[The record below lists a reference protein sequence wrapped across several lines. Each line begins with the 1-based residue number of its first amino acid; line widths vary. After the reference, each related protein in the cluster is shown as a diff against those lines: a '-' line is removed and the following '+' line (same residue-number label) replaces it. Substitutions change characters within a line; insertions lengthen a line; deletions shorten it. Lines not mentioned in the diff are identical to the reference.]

1 MSIPFTKMTG
11 IGNDYIYFDGITH
24 EIPKNEII
32 KMIPAISE
40 RRFGIGSDGAIF
52 ILPSTKADAKMEMY
66 NADASRAEMCGN
78 GLRCVV
84 QYCLDR
90 LFDKKEVTIE
100 TDSGIARGWQ
110 TPDHQVCIE
119 MFGEAKISDKTENV
133 SSCNQNFFFTRVDVG
148 NPHAVI
154 EYKNIRTLPLEQ
166 WGPPIENN
174 LELFPKRT
182 NAEFYEEVEPGHV
195 SMRVWER
202 GSGETWACGTG
213 AAAVASV
220 YRKKTGRDRVRVTL
234 LGGDLTF
241 EWKNGKFY
249 MTGPATFV
257 ADGTF
262 ELGNFQLSKTL
273 K

>member
-1 MSIPFTKMTG
+1 MKVPFTKMTG
-11 IGNDYIYFDGITH
+11 IGNDYIYLDGITNK
-24 EIPKNEII
+24 IPKDEVI
-32 KMIPAISE
+32 KIIPAISE

-52 ILPSTKADAKMEMY
+52 ILPSTKGDAKMEMY
-66 NADASRAEMCGN
+66 NADGSRAEMCGN

-90 LFDKKEVTIE
+90 LFEKKEVVIE
-100 TDSGIARGWQ
+100 TDSGLARGWQ
-110 TPDHQVCIE
+110 TPHHDVCIE
-119 MFGEAKISDKTENV
+119 MFGEAKVSEKAEYV
-133 SSCNQNFFFTRVDVG
+133 SSCSQEFSFTRVDVG

-154 EYKNIRTLPLEQ
+154 EYKNISSLPLSQ

-174 LELFPKRT
+174 LDLFPKRT
-182 NAEFYEEVEPGHV
+182 NTEFYEEIEPGHV

-220 YRKKTGRDRVRVTL
+220 YRKKTGHDQVKVTL
-234 LGGDLTF
+234 LGGDLQF

-262 ELGNFQLSKTL
+262 ELQGWK

>member
-1 MSIPFTKMTG
+1 MKIPFTKMTG
-11 IGNDYIYFDGITH
+11 IGNDYVYIDAITH
-24 EIPKNEII
+24 SIPKDEII
-32 KMIPAISE
+32 KIIPAVSE
-40 RRFGIGSDGAIF
+40 RRFGIGSDGVIF
-52 ILPSTKADAKMEMY
+52 IMPSSKADARMEMY

-78 GLRCVV
+78 GLRCVI

-90 LFDKKEVTIE
+90 LFDKKEVIIE
-100 TDSGIARGWQ
+100 TDAGLAKGWQ
-110 TPDHQVCIE
+110 TENHDVCVE
-119 MFGEAKISDKTENV
+119 MFGEAKISEKTESV
-133 SSCNQNFFFTRVDVG
+133 TSCNQKFSFTRVDVG

-154 EYKNIRTLPLEQ
+154 EHKDIQDIPLAQ

-182 NAEFYEEVEPGHV
+182 NTEFFEEIEPGHV

-220 YRKKTGRDRVRVTL
+220 YRKKTGCSRVRVTL
-234 LGGDLTF
+234 LGGDLVF
-241 EWKNGKFY
+241 DWKDGKFF

-262 ELGNFQLSKTL
+262 DLQSFKMKTNH